1 MLFSVITKNSN
12 WGILTKNSV
21 TIKRLDGIRDEKLQY
36 FGGNCL
42 KGGLGQFS
50 DLRGSLARKMGGVF
64 KEGLIPQCTLCY

>member
-42 KGGLGQFS
+42 KRGAWTVFRFKGELG
-50 DLRGSLARKMGGVF
+50 
-64 KEGLIPQCTLCY
+64 KEDGWCF